1 MFEVSPNGVYTQVKE
16 VSRVPGMMSM
26 MGMSPWIV
34 PVMGITG
41 IVIMLGVLTA
51 LRHEMSQRHALGE
64 ASSSLDPPDS
74 IAQLQ
79 DQYTRGLI
87 SLDEFSRRV
96 EQIVRKEPPW

>member
-1 MFEVSPNGVYTQVKE
+1 MWDPVKE

-26 MGMSPWIV
+26 MGMSPWII
-34 PVMGITG
+34 PVMGVAG
-41 IVIMLGVLTA
+41 IVIMLGA
-51 LRHEMSQRHALGE
+51 LRAVRHEMSQRHAVGE
-64 ASSSLDPPDS
+64 ASSSLDPPDP

-87 SLDEFSRRV
+87 SLDEFSCRV